1 MVRRSLVFFDNAW
14 CMRELSVEG
23 LPITHTTA
31 QELRSR
37 WHGDMGIEFFWEQ
50 APQLRMVPTELM
62 GGAVA
67 MRADAGTQLL
77 HLRNQFVSCAL
88 CKIFIHSL
96 SYHAPQ
102 HGVVPAASLSATKR
116 DDHWGCITW
125 KAHSCQEIDCLT
137 GRAMRYIPCTTKEG
151 AMAQALTTPTSH
163 ARLCALG
170 EYLRRQGFVA
180 PLRVQVQMPHK
191 TVCCRPRH
199 DVTQTQR
206 RLSYG
211 ARSRR

>member
-1 MVRRSLVFFDNAW
+1 MVRRSLEFFDNAW

-31 QELRSR
+31 QELRPR
-37 WHGDMGIEFFWEQ
+37 WHGDMGIKFFWEQ

-77 HLRNQFVSCAL
+77 HLRNQFVSCEL

-96 SYHAPQ
+96 SYHAPK
-102 HGVVPAASLSATKR
+102 HSVVPAASLSAMKR
-116 DDHWGCITW
+116 DDHWGYITW
-125 KAHSCQEIDCLT
+125 KAHSCQEIDCIT
-137 GRAMRYIPCTTKEG
+137 GLAMRYIPCTTKEC
-151 AMAQALTTPTSH
+151 AMAQAITTPTSR

-170 EYLRRQGFVA
+170 EYLRR
-180 PLRVQVQMPHK
+180 
-191 TVCCRPRH
+191 
-199 DVTQTQR
+199 
-206 RLSYG
+206 
-211 ARSRR
+211 